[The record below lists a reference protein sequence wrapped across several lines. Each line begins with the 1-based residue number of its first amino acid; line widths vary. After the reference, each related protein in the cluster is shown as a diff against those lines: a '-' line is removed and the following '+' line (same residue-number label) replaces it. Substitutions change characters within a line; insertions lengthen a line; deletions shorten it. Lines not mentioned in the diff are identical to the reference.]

1 MELLFESDLVVAIVT
16 AGSSGRDL
24 KPSTIILIKH
34 VKQHVLEEFYK
45 EGRHN
50 TQSTEHLGVGSMQ
63 DLHTYQ
69 ISRLECRCL

>member
-1 MELLFESDLVVAIVT
+1 MELLFESDRVVAIVT

-24 KPSTIILIKH
+24 KPTTIKH
-34 VKQHVLEEFYK
+34 VKQHVLEEFIK
-45 EGRHN
+45 KGDTTQH
-50 TQSTEHLGVGSMQ
+50 TQSTGHLGVGGSMQ